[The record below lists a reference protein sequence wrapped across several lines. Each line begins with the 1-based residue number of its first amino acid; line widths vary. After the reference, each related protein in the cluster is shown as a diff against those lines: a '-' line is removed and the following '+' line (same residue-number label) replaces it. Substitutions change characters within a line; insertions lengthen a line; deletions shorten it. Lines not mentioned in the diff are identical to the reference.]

1 MLSQIEKGGNMVAKL
16 QDVAQLAGVSV
27 TTVSRVINNYG
38 SLSQKT
44 IDKVHQAMHELNY
57 RPNALAR
64 AMQGK
69 ASEFIGLIFPNLTN
83 PFFAELVNALERQL
97 FQKGYKVIIA
107 SSAENEQIEHE
118 YLGMLMANQVEGIIS
133 SSHNLGIAEYQKI
146 SAPLVAFDR
155 YLSDNIP
162 IVSADNYLGG
172 QLAAQYMLSK
182 QVKRVAILI
191 DEDTSTSPT
200 LMRVQGA
207 VDELTAHGIDY
218 VPLDLNYQSA
228 ISLFPGDFDGVIAS
242 NDIIALEIAQIIKNA
257 GRKPYEDFYITGY
270 DGSKLIRQLAP
281 QLPTVIQPTQL
292 IAAKLIATLF
302 ARIKGRT
309 KQETGRPLE
318 VMFYAGTANGKIK
331 E

>member
-1 MLSQIEKGGNMVAKL
+1 MVAKL
-16 QDVAQLAGVSV
+16 QDVAELAGVSV

-44 IDKVHQAMHELNY
+44 IDKVQAAMQELNY

-83 PFFAELVNALERQL
+83 PFFAELVNALEREL
-97 FQKGYKVIIA
+97 FQQGYKVIIA

-118 YLGMLMANQVEGIIS
+118 YLKMLMANQVEGIIS
-133 SSHNLGIAEYQKI
+133 SSHNLGIDEYQRVA
-146 SAPLVAFDR
+146 APLVAFDR

-172 QLAAQYMLSK
+172 QLAARYMITK
-182 QVKRVAILI
+182 NVKRVAILI

-207 VDELTAHGIDY
+207 VDELTASGIDY
-218 VPLDLNYQSA
+218 VPLDLNYQKA
-228 ISLFPGDFDGVIAS
+228 ASLFPGDFDGVIAS
-242 NDIIALEIAQIIKNA
+242 NDLIALEIAQIVEKK
-257 GRKPYEDFYITGY
+257 GRQPYHDFYITGY
-270 DGSKLIRQLAP
+270 DGSKVVRQIAP
-281 QLPTVIQPTQL
+281 QLPTIVQPTQL
-292 IAAKLIATLF
+292 IAKELIRTLF
-302 ARIKGRT
+302 TRIKGLEV
-309 KQETGRPLE
+309 KEDVPPIE
-318 VMFYAGTANGKIK
+318 VMFYDGIVNGKI